1 MLCGIFIFCAAQ
13 NSCKSLTWAKSMES
27 VFENL
32 KDTCEGKI
40 AAEIEKLY
48 AELEKQQSDW
58 YKKTKFTCNSGCG
71 MCCHNFEPD
80 LTEAEA
86 NFMVLWL
93 IQNQRQTAEKLLEEN
108 ENPSKTCIFF
118 NAENDYHC
126 SIYGARPFICRLFG
140 ASSFY
145 SKNRSLVWRPCKF
158 YPEEKL
164 SDFGLSH
171 RQYSKDMAKKILGEV
186 PPAMSD
192 IMAQAMA
199 VSPENKSTEPLRKIL
214 PRKIQHIFFLLKC
227 CGNV

>member
-58 YKKTKFTCNSGCG
+58 YKKTKFTCHSGCG

-108 ENPSKTCIFF
+108 ENSSKTCIFSMRKMTVTAPF
-118 NAENDYHC
+118 M
-126 SIYGARPFICRLFG
+126 ARDLLSADFLEQAVFTAKTVHLSGGHANFIRK
-140 ASSFY
+140 
-145 SKNRSLVWRPCKF
+145 KNFQTL
-158 YPEEKL
+158 
-164 SDFGLSH
+164 DFPTDNI
-171 RQYSKDMAKKILGEV
+171 QKIWQKILGEV

>member
-58 YKKTKFTCNSGCG
+58 YKKTKFTCHSGCG

-108 ENPSKTCIFF
+108 ENSSKTCIFF
-118 NAENDYHC
+118 NAENDCHC

-140 ASSFY
+140 GHANFIRK
-145 SKNRSLVWRPCKF
+145 KNFQTLDFPTDNIQKIWQKKF
-158 YPEEKL
+158 W
-164 SDFGLSH
+164 
-171 RQYSKDMAKKILGEV
+171 AK
-186 PPAMSD
+186 
-192 IMAQAMA
+192 
-199 VSPENKSTEPLRKIL
+199 
-214 PRKIQHIFFLLKC
+214 FLLQ
-227 CGNV
+227 

>member
-1 MLCGIFIFCAAQ
+1 MLFR
-13 NSCKSLTWAKSMES
+13 S
-27 VFENL
+27 
-32 KDTCEGKI
+32 
-40 AAEIEKLY
+40 
-48 AELEKQQSDW
+48 
-58 YKKTKFTCNSGCG
+58 
-71 MCCHNFEPD
+71 D

-108 ENPSKTCIFF
+108 ENSSKTCIFF
-118 NAENDYHC
+118 NAENNCHC

-164 SDFGLSH
+164 SGFGLSH